1 MRPAT
6 TKRFTGLI
14 FVLSSNMTAT
24 AIATVR
30 NYGRETRVLAPSPRK
45 NSTPAPEKIPRRAL
59 VVDDEPLIRWSV
71 AETLTAAGLSVM
83 QAADAA
89 SALRIIT
96 NEERPFDAI
105 VLDLRLPDMRDLS
118 LLGTLRQLQPRAAIV
133 LMTAFGTDDVV
144 ERAIALGVQNVL
156 QKPFEMDQLVEA
168 VDGATN

>member
-1 MRPAT
+1 MT
-6 TKRFTGLI
+6 RFAGLI
-14 FVLSSNMTAT
+14 LVLSPDMTST

-30 NYGRETRVLAPSPRK
+30 NFGPENRDLTPSPRK
-45 NSTPAPEKIPRRAL
+45 NPIPALEKIPRRAL